1 MPLPRHPLPA
11 AVLALAAALGA
22 FTALPARA
30 QEAAIR
36 KALAERI
43 PSFPKIDAI
52 TATPVPG
59 IFEVRF
65 GGSEILYS
73 DATGDHLFVNGT
85 LLSTRTMTN
94 LTQESLD
101 RALAIDFA
109 RLPLKDSITIR
120 QGKGERRL
128 AVFVDPNCGF
138 CRRFER
144 DVAGVENVTIH
155 VFLMPILGPESAA
168 RSRDIWC
175 AADPAK
181 AWRAWMLDQTA
192 PPKAPQRCDSEA
204 VDRTMA
210 FSRQYAI
217 NQTPV
222 VLFED
227 GTRRPGALPARTVE
241 QLLAAA
247 ATRRK

>member
-1 MPLPRHPLPA
+1 MPAFPSPRPAVLALLAA
-11 AVLALAAALGA
+11 AVLAAA
-22 FTALPARA
+22 PAMA

-36 KALAERI
+36 KALAERV
-43 PSFPKIDAI
+43 PTLPKIDAV

-65 GGSEILYS
+65 GGSQILYT
-73 DATGDHLFVNGT
+73 DAGGDHLFVRGV
-85 LLSTRTMTN
+85 LLSTRDMTN

-144 DVAGVENVTIH
+144 DVSALENVTVHI
-155 VFLMPILGPESAA
+155 FLMPILGAESAA

-175 AADPAK
+175 ASDRAR
-181 AWRAWMLDQTA
+181 AWRAWMLEGTA

-204 VDRTMA
+204 VDRTLA
-210 FSRQYAI
+210 FSRQHAI
-217 NQTPV
+217 NETPV
-222 VLFED
+222 SVFED
-227 GTRRPGALPARTVE
+227 GIRRGGAMPTATVE
-241 QLLAAA
+241 SLLVAAKA
-247 ATRRK
+247 ARK